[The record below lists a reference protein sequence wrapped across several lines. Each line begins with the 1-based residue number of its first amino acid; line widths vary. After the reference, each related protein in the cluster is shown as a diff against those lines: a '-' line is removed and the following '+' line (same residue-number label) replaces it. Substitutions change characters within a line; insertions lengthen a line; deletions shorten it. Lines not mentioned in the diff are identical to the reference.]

1 MRTHVEFRSDKFPS
15 YEEDVEGD
23 NWSAGVYG
31 KRLADY
37 LVEKLP
43 QHGIEV
49 ARHLAEDWGWY
60 IEIKHDDRFTLSIGC
75 AHYQEYNNGFLCFVE
90 PSKPVIRRWFKK
102 IDASR
107 SIKKITS
114 ALDTILTGDREI
126 TAIRWWDE
134 NEK

>member
-1 MRTHVEFRSDKFPS
+1 MRTHVEFRSNKFAS
-15 YEEDVEGD
+15 YENDIEGV

-37 LVEKLP
+37 LAERLP

-60 IEIKHDDRFTLSIGC
+60 IEIEHDGGFTLSVGC
-75 AHYQEYNNGFLCFVE
+75 GRYQEYENGFLCFVE

-102 IDASR
+102 IDISS
-107 SIKKITS
+107 SIKRTAS
-114 ALDTILTGDREI
+114 ALDSILNGDPEI
-126 TAIRWWDE
+126 TELRWWDE

>member
-1 MRTHVEFRSDKFPS
+1 MRTHVEFRSNKFPS
-15 YEEDVEGD
+15 YENDVEGV
-23 NWSAGVYG
+23 NWNAGIYG

-60 IEIKHDDRFTLSIGC
+60 IEIKHDGGFTLSVGC
-75 AHYQEYNNGFLCFVE
+75 GSYQEYENGFLCFVE
-90 PSKPVIRRWFKK
+90 PSKPLLRRWFKK
-102 IDASR
+102 IDVSS
-107 SIKKITS
+107 SINRTAS
-114 ALDTILTGDREI
+114 ALDSILTGDPEI
-126 TAIRWWDE
+126 TALRWWEE

>member
-15 YEEDVEGD
+15 YEDDVEGV
-23 NWSAGVYG
+23 NWKSGIYG

-37 LVEKLP
+37 IVERLP

-60 IEIKHDDRFTLSIGC
+60 IEIKHDGGFTLSVGC
-75 AHYQEYNNGFLCFVE
+75 GHYQEYKNGFLCFVE
-90 PSKPVIRRWFKK
+90 PSKPVIRKWFKK
-102 IDASR
+102 IDTSS

-126 TAIRWWDE
+126 IAIRWWDE